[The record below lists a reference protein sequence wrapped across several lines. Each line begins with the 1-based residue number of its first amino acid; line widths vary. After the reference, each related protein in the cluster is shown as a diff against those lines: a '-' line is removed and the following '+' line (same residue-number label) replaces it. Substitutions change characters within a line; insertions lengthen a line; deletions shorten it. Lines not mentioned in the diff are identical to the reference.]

1 MLDEN
6 KLEAPIRGH
15 CSHVSPDGASTR
27 AVLLRSFGLAPAIT
41 GLTLTGA
48 LLVLVLTSW
57 RTLYLVRPVR
67 EHLLQLQQIDAAALA
82 AETLLVRLLTSS
94 GTPPAAD
101 VNALARTIR
110 SIGHDG
116 TQPDADVKAHLD
128 RASASLERYAAAPR
142 PAFELAIVELR
153 AAMRA
158 ETAVQSRLVEAMRA
172 YSDRELITA
181 GATFLGLPVVAALVV
196 FLLRDR
202 IFSSLDG
209 VNRLLERLSRRD
221 YSPASV
227 EHVGPELK
235 RVIESY
241 NALVTRLAAAE
252 AETAERRQKLESQV
266 RSATSTVLRQQ
277 QEMAAANRLAA
288 IGETSARIAHELRNP
303 LAGIELALANIS
315 RDLEQTPGSETTQL
329 LARLDPVI
337 GELQRMSRLLTEQL
351 EGTRRAPERPVA
363 FELSIFLAET
373 VALIRYQTPENIA
386 LDVEVPEPVRCR
398 LPRDM
403 LRQTVFNLALNA
415 VRAIDDGCGRVVFR
429 AVRRDGTLDLD
440 IEDNGPGFPEDL
452 LATGPRLFVS
462 GRPTGTGI
470 GLATARRMTQGMGGD
485 LALAN
490 RREGGAVVRLTL
502 PCGAPDA

>member
-1 MLDEN
+1 
-6 KLEAPIRGH
+6 
-15 CSHVSPDGASTR
+15 
-27 AVLLRSFGLAPAIT
+27 
-41 GLTLTGA
+41 
-48 LLVLVLTSW
+48 
-57 RTLYLVRPVR
+57 
-67 EHLLQLQQIDAAALA
+67 
-82 AETLLVRLLTSS
+82 
-94 GTPPAAD
+94 
-101 VNALARTIR
+101 
-110 SIGHDG
+110 
-116 TQPDADVKAHLD
+116 
-128 RASASLERYAAAPR
+128 
-142 PAFELAIVELR
+142 
-153 AAMRA
+153 MRA

-315 RDLEQTPGSETTQL
+315 RDLEQTPGSETTEL
-329 LARLDPVI
+329 LTRLDPVI

-351 EGTRRAPERPVA
+351 EGTRRAPERPVP
-363 FELSIFLAET
+363 FELSTFLAET

-386 LDVEVPEPVRCR
+386 LDVDVPEPVRCR